1 MTQYNYLIKNIV
13 MVNLQ
18 KTRIILKN
26 MILTQVELMTLE
38 YIMTVNE
45 FPNSIYRIPILQCC
59 EIGIFFPLVFP
70 PT

>member
-1 MTQYNYLIKNIV
+1 
-13 MVNLQ
+13 
-18 KTRIILKN
+18 

-45 FPNSIYRIPILQCC
+45 FPNSIYQIPILQCC